1 MKFDLDFVVKLLVII
16 GGLNWLLVGAINLD
30 LVQTIFG
37 SIPMLAQA
45 VYIIVGL
52 CALYMLY
59 QMFTEK

>member
-59 QMFTEK
+59 MMFTEK